1 MREYSPLPLSRL
13 ALAARLPETE
23 LLERVTLDDPA
34 FSVLTDLTQ
43 VTPATIGPE
52 RSIDHANAM
61 MLERRVRLLFV
72 VGGDRFVSGVITAT
86 DLLGEKP
93 MRFVQER
100 GGTRSDVL
108 VSDIMTPFERMD
120 AIDMQDVAQMRVGH
134 IVATLKET
142 ARQHAVVVDLD
153 AGGRQ
158 RLRGLFSLT
167 QIARQL
173 GIALQTT
180 EVARTFSEIEA
191 SLTH

>member
-93 MRFVQER
+93 MRFMQAR
-100 GGTRSDVL
+100 GVSHAEIL
-108 VSDIMTPFERMD
+108 VEDIMTPASMLEAMS
-120 AIDMQDVAQMRVGH
+120 ILEVAQMRVGH
-134 IVATLKET
+134 VVATLK
-142 ARQHAVVVDLD
+142 AV
-153 AGGRQ
+153 GRKHLMVSEENG
-158 RLRGLFSLT
+158 RRVRGLFSAS
-167 QIARQL
+167 QVARQL
-173 GIALQTT
+173 GIEVQTF
-180 EVARTFSEIEA
+180 EVASSFAEVEA
-191 SLTH
+191 ALVR